1 MKPIDP
7 RLLRYSRSS
16 RGFLITNV
24 LLAIASSAATIIQAY
39 LLALLVTRFFQ
50 SRETFLSNKTALSY
64 LALIFIFRAM
74 IAFFLEQS
82 AARASSRMR
91 RELRNQVMAKVLN
104 NGAQDVQEQGS
115 AGLSILITKG
125 INDLDAYFSKFLPQ
139 LFIASIVPVAV
150 GITIATQDWLSGVI
164 VLLTIPLIPIFGI
177 LIGKFTSVATAKK
190 WQTLTLLSTYF
201 LDLLNGL
208 ATLKVYGRHK
218 MQSEKLKKVGDDYR
232 RETMTVLRI
241 SFLSS
246 LALELVA
253 TLSVA
258 LLAVAIGLRL
268 VNGSIELQTAL
279 FILVIAPEVYWP
291 IRQVSGYFHAAAD
304 GVAAFEKLFKILD
317 RPEIISGASFE
328 RITAITWSDLSVEY
342 PDRTNVHIP
351 SGQIIPG
358 KMHLLVGPSGTGKST
373 LANILLGF
381 IKPSNGEVIISTEVG
396 DFPISQISI
405 EQLRDKISW
414 LPQEPRFPIGS
425 VAQVLRH
432 AKTDATDFELVEI
445 LQKVDLDILDLANG
459 LSTQLGTLKQPLSI
473 GQLRKIALARALL
486 KPTQFLILD
495 EPTAS
500 VDDVSEKIILEILEE
515 RSAQGA
521 LILLITHRVS
531 MITGATNITDLV
543 RHK

>member
-1 MKPIDP
+1 
-7 RLLRYSRSS
+7 
-16 RGFLITNV
+16 
-24 LLAIASSAATIIQAY
+24 
-39 LLALLVTRFFQ
+39 
-50 SRETFLSNKTALSY
+50 
-64 LALIFIFRAM
+64 
-74 IAFFLEQS
+74 
-82 AARASSRMR
+82 
-91 RELRNQVMAKVLN
+91 
-104 NGAQDVQEQGS
+104 
-115 AGLSILITKG
+115 
-125 INDLDAYFSKFLPQ
+125 
-139 LFIASIVPVAV
+139 
-150 GITIATQDWLSGVI
+150 
-164 VLLTIPLIPIFGI
+164 
-177 LIGKFTSVATAKK
+177 
-190 WQTLTLLSTYF
+190 
-201 LDLLNGL
+201 
-208 ATLKVYGRHK
+208 
-218 MQSEKLKKVGDDYR
+218 
-232 RETMTVLRI
+232 
-241 SFLSS
+241 
-246 LALELVA
+246 
-253 TLSVA
+253 
-258 LLAVAIGLRL
+258 
-268 VNGSIELQTAL
+268 
-279 FILVIAPEVYWP
+279 
-291 IRQVSGYFHAAAD
+291 
-304 GVAAFEKLFKILD
+304 
-317 RPEIISGASFE
+317 
-328 RITAITWSDLSVEY
+328 
-342 PDRTNVHIP
+342 
-351 SGQIIPG
+351 
-358 KMHLLVGPSGTGKST
+358 